1 VSLAERVR
9 KDFPILGRMIQGKRL
24 VYLDNGATS
33 QKPHQVIDAL
43 RTYYERSNAN
53 VHRSIHTLGE
63 EATELLEAARDS
75 VQFFIGAS
83 SREEVVFTRGTTEA
97 INLVAQA
104 WGRRLK
110 PGDEVIVTELEHHS
124 NLIPWQLLARDRGC
138 TLKAIPVTDDGFLEL
153 ERFAELLTPKTKL
166 VAVAHV
172 SNVVGTI
179 NPIKEI
185 SAQAHAVGAI
195 VLVDGAQAVPHLWVS
210 IPQLDCDF
218 YAFSGHKMLAP
229 TGIGVLWGRR
239 ELLDQMEPAWGGG
252 EMIKEVWIDHA
263 EWNDLPWKFEPGTP
277 PIAGAVGLRAA
288 IDYLNAVGR
297 QAIRDHEIELTREA
311 LARLSELDDITLY
324 GPKDA
329 EARGG
334 VVSFN
339 LSGIHP
345 HDVSQI
351 LDQDGIA
358 VRAGHHCAQPLMR
371 RFGIVGT
378 VRASFYLYNTL
389 EEIGALVRGLRTVQE
404 LLGSGSGARGPGSRR
419 G

>member
-1 VSLAERVR
+1 MSLAERVR

>member
-1 VSLAERVR
+1 
-9 KDFPILGRMIQGKRL
+9 MIQGKPL
-24 VYLDNGATS
+24 VYLDNAATS
-33 QKPHQVIDAL
+33 QKPHQVIEAL
-43 RTYYERSNAN
+43 HTYYERSNAN

-75 VQFFIGAS
+75 VQSFIGAS
-83 SREEVVFTRGTTEA
+83 TREEVIFTRGTTEA

-110 PGDEVIVTELEHHS
+110 PGDEVIVTEMEHHS

-153 ERFAELLTPKTKL
+153 ERFAALLTPKTKL

-172 SNVVGTI
+172 SNVVGTS

-185 SAQAHAVGAI
+185 SDQAHTAGAI
-195 VLVDGAQAVPHLWVS
+195 VLVDGAQAVPHLPVS
-210 IPQLDCDF
+210 ISELNCDF
-218 YAFSGHKMLAP
+218 YAFSGHKMLGP

-263 EWNDLPWKFEPGTP
+263 QWNDLPWKFEPGTP
-277 PIAGAVGLRAA
+277 PIAGVVGLKAA

-378 VRASFYLYNTL
+378 VRASFYLYNTVG
-389 EEIGALVRGLRTVQE
+389 EVTALIRGLRAVQE
-404 LLGSGSGARGPGSRR
+404 LLDSGFGIRGSGTGEGK
-419 G
+419 